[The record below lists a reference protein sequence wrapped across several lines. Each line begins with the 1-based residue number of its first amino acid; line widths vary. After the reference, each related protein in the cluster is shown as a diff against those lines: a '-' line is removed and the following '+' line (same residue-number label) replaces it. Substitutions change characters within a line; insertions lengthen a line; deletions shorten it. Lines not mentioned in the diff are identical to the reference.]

1 MTEVL
6 SWEAENH
13 MWDEIAEI
21 RNEYKMWDWI
31 AEHGCSDPFWTDGA
45 NMNIIRNH
53 IIYYKKQLISKA
65 EEENAPIPQEFY
77 WALPPKVPNTFMV
90 KHGQYYQVRCSNW
103 DKERLSKII
112 RIADTHMSL
121 F

>member
-1 MTEVL
+1 
-6 SWEAENH
+6 

-53 IIYYKKQLISKA
+53 IIYYKKQLISQA

-77 WALPPKVPNTFMV
+77 WALPPEVPDTYMV
-90 KHGQYYQVRCSNW
+90 KSGRCYKRCKKW
-103 DKERLSKII
+103 DKERNSEIVL
-112 RIADTHMSL
+112 RADTDAAL

>member
-1 MTEVL
+1 
-6 SWEAENH
+6 

-21 RNEYKMWDWI
+21 RNEYKMWDEI
-31 AEHGCSDPFWTDGA
+31 AEHGCGDPFWEDGA

-65 EEENAPIPQEFY
+65 EEENAPIPQEVY
-77 WALPPKVPNTFMV
+77 WALPPEVPDTYMV
-90 KHGQYYQVRCSNW
+90 KSGKCYKRCKKW
-103 DKERLSKII
+103 DKERNSEVVLK
-112 RIADTHMSL
+112 ADPEMAL

>member
-31 AEHGCSDPFWTDGA
+31 AEHGC
-45 NMNIIRNH
+45 M
-53 IIYYKKQLISKA
+53 
-65 EEENAPIPQEFY
+65 
-77 WALPPKVPNTFMV
+77 
-90 KHGQYYQVRCSNW
+90 
-103 DKERLSKII
+103 RLV
-112 RIADTHMSL
+112 
-121 F
+121 

>member
-45 NMNIIRNH
+45 
-53 IIYYKKQLISKA
+53 
-65 EEENAPIPQEFY
+65 
-77 WALPPKVPNTFMV
+77 T
-90 KHGQYYQVRCSNW
+90 
-103 DKERLSKII
+103 
-112 RIADTHMSL
+112 
-121 F
+121 

>member
-77 WALPPKVPNTFMV
+77 
-90 KHGQYYQVRCSNW
+90 
-103 DKERLSKII
+103 
-112 RIADTHMSL
+112 
-121 F
+121 